1 MSDINLFK
9 RRKKEL
15 NNLNLYS
22 VATGELIPIRKVND
36 EVFSKKMLGDGYAV
50 KPKDD
55 NIYSPIK
62 GEVVSVF
69 PTKHAIGLKNDCGIE
84 VLVHIGIDTVNLK
97 GEPFEVFVKAGD
109 IVDNNTL
116 LATVNLN
123 VLEEKEIISDV
134 LVIITSDSYKN
145 LEMFQYGQVEAGHII
160 GSLHLR

>member
-1 MSDINLFK
+1 MTAG
-9 RRKKEL
+9 R
-15 NNLNLYS
+15 
-22 VATGELIPIRKVND
+22 ND
-36 EVFSKKMLGDGYAV
+36 EILTRWNLEKILTNRVR
-50 KPKDD
+50 
-55 NIYSPIK
+55 
-62 GEVVSVF
+62 
-69 PTKHAIGLKNDCGIE
+69 GIDSNP
-84 VLVHIGIDTVNLK
+84 VHIGIDTVNLK

>member
-15 NNLNLYS
+15 NKLNLYS
-22 VATGELIPIRKVND
+22 VATGELIPITKVND
-36 EVFSKKMLGDGYAV
+36 EVFSKKMLGD
-50 KPKDD
+50 
-55 NIYSPIK
+55 